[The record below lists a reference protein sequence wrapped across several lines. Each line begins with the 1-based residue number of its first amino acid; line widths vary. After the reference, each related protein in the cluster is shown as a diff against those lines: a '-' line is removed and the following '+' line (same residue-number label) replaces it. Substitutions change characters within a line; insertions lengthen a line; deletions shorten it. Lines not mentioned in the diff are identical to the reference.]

1 MLFYSKQDRT
11 NLIYSK
17 LKILQLD
24 DMIAMEYAKFI
35 FKLNNY
41 MLPDS
46 FNYYFTK
53 LENVHK
59 YNTKQ
64 KRRNEYFQRRISSE
78 SGRKTLYQICLQV

>member
-1 MLFYSKQDRT
+1 MRFCSKQDRT
-11 NLIYSK
+11 NLLYTK
-17 LKILQLD
+17 LKILKLD
-24 DMIAMEYAKFI
+24 NLIAMEYAKSI
-35 FKLNNY
+35 FKFNNH

-64 KRRNEYFQRRISSE
+64 KRRNKYFQFRISSE
-78 SGRKTLYQICLQV
+78 SERKTLHHICLKV